1 MSDSGRKDE
10 GGDITRVDRPAAAN
24 RKEVDRTASTVMVP
38 KSGVSS
44 DFAVEGV
51 PLSRRNPSFEDDAS
65 ESFAPTPSSRAVN
78 SFRFASQSSGSGPTR
93 QPNSLRSRAFPVTGW
108 GKYEH
113 VDFIGEGGMGRVYK
127 VRDPVLQRQLALK
140 FIRDE
145 DDRLIRRFLQEAQ
158 AQARIEHE
166 HVCKVYEVG
175 EVEGLP
181 YIAMQYIDGKS
192 LKESIHEL
200 SLEQKVMVI
209 RQVALALSAA
219 HRMGIIHRDIKP
231 SNIML
236 EKKEDGSYHPYV
248 MDFGLAREMASPGE
262 SMAGIIEGTPSYMAP
277 EQARGDHK
285 LIDRRADIYS
295 LGATLYQQL
304 AERPPFVG
312 DSSLSVLMAV
322 DKEDAAPLRKLVP
335 SIPEDL
341 DIIVMKCIEKDPSRR
356 YESAKALADDLERYL
371 AGEPI
376 VARKASLSYL
386 LLKKIRKHRAVF
398 AVSCVGLIG
407 ITVAGAYGIRVR
419 LEAAEQAELSKQ
431 VGEDVKEM
439 EYLLRWAYGL
449 PLHNLSREKGRIR
462 ERMKEIEGRIEK
474 MGPVGEGPGHYAL
487 GRGYLALHE
496 PERAREHLEKALL
509 AGYGGGEVER
519 ALGKAMGEIYRKEL
533 EETNRIGDSKPREAK
548 RLVIE
553 KELLEPA
560 LEHLRRGGGE
570 DLESGALLEGVI
582 AFYQKRYET
591 ALEKAKESEE
601 KALSTYEALKLRAD
615 VYSALG
621 TGKKEKGKGE
631 EALLDYE
638 RAAAAYEAA
647 RGIARSDA
655 AVYEAECE
663 MWVQR
668 MEVELNSGK
677 NPKASFEK
685 AMGAC
690 EGALTIHPESGAG
703 HGRKAWSL
711 WMYGSYLGGNG
722 QDPQD
727 VLRGAIRAAEV
738 AATIEPNNANHLDTI
753 GNAYSAI
760 GLYEMGHGKDPL
772 SSFRLAAENL
782 EKAIVLHPNFAW
794 AHNDLGIVYRRL
806 GAYQSSRGVDPSE
819 ALKKSIK
826 FREKAVSLDPS
837 YYYPY
842 TNMGMTYVTQAQ
854 YDLRYGHDPSESL
867 RLAIQACEKSLTM
880 NQSYFITH
888 DVLGLVYLVEAQLK
902 MYRQEPIVTSVQQA
916 LQSFRLEFKANP
928 DVYDSHLGMTMGYVL
943 LATEALTHGKDAADH
958 IKNAEFALQ
967 EAEKTG
973 GEDPLVPLYRAK
985 LALIRARH
993 LMAMPER
1000 TPKDLEKAF
1009 LDAESTFLA
1018 AKKVGADIWEVF
1030 EAGAEL
1036 SFWHALYARREKKK
1050 DAIVG
1055 EIIRAGSE
1063 RVAKG
1068 LSISPQEPSLLAWK
1082 AAFLLLSS
1090 RLSGGKET
1098 QEDKE
1103 GGRRL
1108 MEEALQ
1114 KNPFL
1119 RPFWTHTEALILK
1132 E

>member
-10 GGDITRVDRPAAAN
+10 GGDITRVDRPAAS

-51 PLSRRNPSFEDDAS
+51 PLSRRNPREEDDAS
-65 ESFAPTPSSRAVN
+65 ESFGPTPSSRAVN

-262 SMAGIIEGTPSYMAP
+262 SVAGIIEGTPSYMAP

-341 DIIVMKCIEKDPSRR
+341 EIIVMKCIEKDPGRR

-398 AVSCVGLIG
+398 AVSCAGVIG
-407 ITVAGAYGIRVR
+407 ITVAGAYGIRAR

-449 PLHNLSREKGRIR
+449 PMHNLSREKERIR
-462 ERMKEIEGRIEK
+462 DRMKEIEGRIEK

-496 PERAREHLEKALL
+496 PEQAREHLEKALL

-533 EETNRIGDSKPREAK
+533 EETNRIGDSKPREAR

-631 EALLDYE
+631 EALVDYE
-638 RAAAAYEAA
+638 RAAVAYEAA

-677 NPKASFEK
+677 NPKESFEK
-685 AMGAC
+685 ALGAC
-690 EGALTIHPESGAG
+690 DGALTIHPESGAG
-703 HGRKAWSL
+703 HGRKAWAL
-711 WMYGSYLGGNG
+711 WMYGNYLGNNG
-722 QDPQD
+722 QDPRE
-727 VLRGAIRAAEV
+727 VLKKAIQAAEV
-738 AATIEPNNANHLDTI
+738 AVRLEPRNANHLDTI
-753 GNAYSAI
+753 GNAYGDI
-760 GLYEMGHGKDPL
+760 GSHEMSRGNNPL
-772 SSFRLAAENL
+772 ESFRLSAEAL
-782 EKAIVLHPNFAW
+782 EKAIELHPNFAW
-794 AHNDLGIVYRRL
+794 AYNDLGSVYRSI
-806 GAYQSSRGVDPSE
+806 GEYEASRGIDPSKAFSKSILYRKRAVEVDP
-819 ALKKSIK
+819 
-826 FREKAVSLDPS
+826 D

-842 TNMGMTYVTQAQ
+842 TNMGITHGMQAQ
-854 YDLRYGHDPSESL
+854 YDLRFGKDPSESI
-867 RLAIQACEKSLTM
+867 RLAISVCERSLEISK
-880 NQSYFITH
+880 NSFLSY
-888 DVLGLVYLVEAQLK
+888 DVLGLVYVLEAQHK
-902 MYRQEPIVTSVQQA
+902 SYKGEAYTSSLEKAVSAFDAELRVNAKSYSVYVGKAMAQLLVASDMLTRGQRADTA
-916 LQSFRLEFKANP
+916 LQKAE
-928 DVYDSHLGMTMGYVL
+928 
-943 LATEALTHGKDAADH
+943 EAMK
-958 IKNAEFALQ
+958 
-967 EAEKTG
+967 EAEKL
-973 GEDPLVPLYRAK
+973 GESDPWVLLHRTK
-985 LALIRARH
+985 LMVLKARQAVEVSQKGDEPAAL
-993 LMAMPER
+993 
-1000 TPKDLEKAF
+1000 F
-1009 LDAESTFLA
+1009 QQAETALLA
-1018 AKKVGADIWEVF
+1018 AGKPESVGWEVF

-1055 EIIRAGSE
+1055 EISRAGSE

-1082 AAFLLLSS
+1082 AAFLLLSAHF
-1090 RLSGGKET
+1090 SGERKTIENN
-1098 QEDKE
+1098 
-1103 GGRRL
+1103 GGGGRL

-1119 RPFWTHTEALILK
+1119 RPFWTHTQALILK